1 MRQQPMK
8 RKKYGGIAIDLNM
21 VDEEIIIFVDGVK
34 VAKATFMFDGPML
47 RITDV
52 RTDDIYQLQG
62 YGRLMFSMLKTV
74 ARQHKMPIYVWA
86 LDDAIPF
93 YEKIGLL
100 HLNNPDVQ
108 KKIIFANI
116 KDKDIPNEVDEDD
129 FVWLPKGLR
138 GRPLIY
144 L

>member
-1 MRQQPMK
+1 MKPQK
-8 RKKYGGIAIDLNM
+8 RKKYGEIAIDLNM
-21 VDEEIIIFVDGVK
+21 KEEELIIFVDGVK
-34 VAKATFMFDGPML
+34 VAKTSFMFDGPML

-52 RTDDIYQLQG
+52 GTEDPYQLQG
-62 YGRLMFSMLKTV
+62 YGRMMFSILKTV
-74 ARQHKMPIYVWA
+74 ARHHKMPIYLWA
-86 LDDAIPF
+86 LDGAIPF
-93 YEKIGLL
+93 YEKLGFL

-129 FVWLPKGLR
+129 FVWLPKSLK